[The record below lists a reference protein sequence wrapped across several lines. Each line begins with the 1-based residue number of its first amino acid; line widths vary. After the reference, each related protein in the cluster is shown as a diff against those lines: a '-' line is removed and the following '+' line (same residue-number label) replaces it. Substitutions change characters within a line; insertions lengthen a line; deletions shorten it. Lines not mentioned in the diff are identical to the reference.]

1 MRQLLST
8 MSMLFYAVVRR
19 TSVRLCLTLA
29 VLALLVSCGAPDK
42 ENVRQDF
49 KQLFA
54 IEAGTK
60 VQPIIIS
67 VGPGEGDADNVYQH
81 IKFDVFADDN
91 VTFQKGWLA
100 GITLTK
106 GQKLSGGE
114 VVLLYQRK
122 SGSGWVMTRHELTKR
137 PSLNQ

>member
-1 MRQLLST
+1 
-8 MSMLFYAVVRR
+8 MSMRFCATVRWTSAKSILLFV
-19 TSVRLCLTLA
+19 
-29 VLALLVSCGAPDK
+29 VLAILAGCGAPNK
-42 ENVRQDF
+42 EKVNQDF
-49 KQLFA
+49 EQLFA
-54 IEAGTK
+54 IEVGTK
-60 VQPIIIS
+60 VRPIIIS

-81 IKFDVFADDN
+81 IKFDVLAEDN

-114 VVLLYQRK
+114 VVLLYQKK

-137 PSLNQ
+137 PREPA

>member
-1 MRQLLST
+1 MST
-8 MSMLFYAVVRR
+8 LFCK
-19 TSVRLCLTLA
+19 SVRWTSAKLILPLVALSLLA
-29 VLALLVSCGAPDK
+29 GCGAPGK
-42 ENVRQDF
+42 EKVSQDF

-54 IEAGTK
+54 IEAGAK
-60 VQPIIIS
+60 VRPVIIS

-81 IKFDVFADDN
+81 IKFDVFAEDN

-114 VVLLYQRK
+114 VVLLYQKK
-122 SGSGWVMTRHELTKR
+122 SGSGWVMSRHELTKR
-137 PSLNQ
+137 PNLSQ